1 MKFHQGRVLYIFFSL
16 FILFSACKSSSEIR
30 DGQLAYK
37 LKKYS
42 LASELLPK
50 EFEKSKDPAEQARLA
65 LLIAESY
72 RRTNHP
78 EAAAHWYLKA
88 RDLGAESD
96 AGLWYA
102 RSLQSAG
109 HIDEAIAA
117 YEEVIKNEPYRRPEI
132 RKYIAAA
139 EKAKKWMQEESYTDI
154 INLKE
159 LNSVASDF
167 GPAFYR
173 DKRLL
178 FTSNRE
184 SAVGEE
190 HDQWTGHKYYDLF
203 VTPDSREKSFGTPEN
218 FSSVL
223 NGPFNDGPGVFN
235 ASYNEIY
242 YTHCGSDLR
251 DKSDY
256 CGIWVS
262 RRSAEGDWESPLP
275 LPLLSDSS
283 NIGQPALSPDGETLV
298 FSAVAPSG
306 FGGSDIYFSVRT
318 IEGWSNPVNLG
329 ARFNTELDEA
339 FPSFDEEGN
348 LYFASNGI
356 PGMGGFDIFKCV
368 KNGKNKWVKPEQLP
382 YPINSPADDFSIL
395 MEPLSEAEKE
405 TFYMKGYFSSSR
417 PGGLGSDDLYYFERR
432 KPPARY
438 LLNITVMTAQY
449 ADTLNPKSEIIDTV
463 PLPGAQIILYKTEPG
478 HKRPVDTLK
487 SDKNGEAEAHLEGQS
502 DYEIFISAGP
512 RYFNISKEI
521 STKQFAGKAGASYLI
536 QVPVLLDRIFREKEI
551 VIPNIYYD
559 FNDWHIR
566 PDAAAVLDT
575 TIYKL
580 LVNNPGLVIE
590 LGSHTDSRGS
600 DDYNLELS
608 QKRAQAVVDYL
619 VKKGIDRKR
628 LIARGYGET
637 QLVNRC
643 GNGVDCT
650 EEEHQENRR
659 TTFRVLKSDF
669 DKGGSK

>member
-1 MKFHQGRVLYIFFSL
+1 M
-16 FILFSACKSSSEIR
+16 LFSACKSSTEIR
-30 DGQLAYK
+30 DGRLAYE

-42 LASELLPK
+42 LASELLQK
-50 EFEKSKDPAEQARLA
+50 DFEKSDDPAEEARLA

-72 RRTNHP
+72 RRVNQP
-78 EAAAHWYLKA
+78 EAAARWYLKA
-88 RDLGAESD
+88 RELGASGD

-102 RSLQSAG
+102 RSLQAAG
-109 HIDEAIAA
+109 HFDEAIAA
-117 YEEVIKNEPYRRPEI
+117 YEEVIKTEPYRRPEI
-132 RKYIAAA
+132 RKFIAAA
-139 EKAKKWMQEESYTDI
+139 TRAKKWMQEENYTDI

-159 LNSVASDF
+159 INSSASDF

-173 DKRLL
+173 GQRLL

-184 SAVGEE
+184 TAFGEE
-190 HDQWTGHKYYDLF
+190 HDQWTGRKYYDLF
-203 VTPDSREKSFGTPEN
+203 LTTDNRKNGFGTPEN
-218 FSSVL
+218 FSPVL

-235 ASYNEIY
+235 ASFNEIY
-242 YTHCGSDLR
+242 YTHCGSDVR

-262 RRSAEGDWESPLP
+262 RRSPEGGWEPPVP
-275 LPLLSDSS
+275 LPLLSDSA
-283 NIGQPALSPDGETLV
+283 NTGQPALSPDGETLV
-298 FSAVAPSG
+298 FAAVDPSG
-306 FGGSDIYFSVRT
+306 FGGSDIYFSVRS

-356 PGMGGFDIFKCV
+356 PGMGGFDIFKCL

-382 YPINSPADDFSIL
+382 YPINSAADDFSLL
-395 MEPLSEAEKE
+395 MEPLSEEEKE
-405 TFYMKGYFSSSR
+405 IFYMKGYFSSSR

-438 LLNITVMTAQY
+438 QLKVTVMTARY
-449 ADTLNPKSEIIDTV
+449 ADTLNPGSEITDTV
-463 PLPGAQIILYKTEPG
+463 PLPGAQLLLYRLP
-478 HKRPVDTLK
+478 RSASAVPDTLRCDSK
-487 SDKNGEAEAHLEGQS
+487 GIARANLEGQS
-502 DYEIFISAGP
+502 DYEIFVSAGP
-512 RYFNISKEI
+512 RFFNISKEI
-521 STKQFAGKAGASYLI
+521 STRQFPGKAGESYLI
-536 QVPVLLDRIFREKEI
+536 EVPVLLERIFREKEI

-600 DDYNLELS
+600 DEYNLELS

-619 VKKGIDRKR
+619 VKKGIDPGR

-637 QLVNRC
+637 QLVNHC
-643 GNGVDCT
+643 SNGVDCS

-659 TTFRVLKSDF
+659 TTFRVLESDF
-669 DKGGSK
+669 EKNGPE

>member
-1 MKFHQGRVLYIFFSL
+1 M
-16 FILFSACKSSSEIR
+16 LFSACKSSTEIR
-30 DGQLAYK
+30 DGQLAYE

-42 LASELLPK
+42 LASELLQMD
-50 EFEKSKDPAEQARLA
+50 FEKSSDPEEQARLA

-72 RRTNHP
+72 RRVNKP
-78 EAAAHWYLKA
+78 EEAARWYLKA
-88 RDLGAESD
+88 RELGAGSD

-102 RSLQSAG
+102 RSLQAAG
-109 HIDEAIAA
+109 HFDEAIAA
-117 YEEVIKNEPYRRPEI
+117 YKEVIKAEPYRRPEI
-132 RKYIAAA
+132 RKFIAAA
-139 EKAKKWMQEESYTDI
+139 ERAKKWMQEEHYTDI
-154 INLKE
+154 INLRE
-159 LNSVASDF
+159 VNSVASDF

-173 DKRLL
+173 DQRLL

-184 SAVGEE
+184 TAFGEE
-190 HDQWTGHKYYDLF
+190 HDQWTGRKFYDLF
-203 VTPDSREKSFGTPEN
+203 LTPDKRENGFGTPEN
-218 FSSVL
+218 FSPVL

-262 RRSAEGDWESPLP
+262 RRSPEGDWEPPQP
-275 LPLLSDSS
+275 LPLLSDSA
-283 NIGQPALSPDGETLV
+283 NTGQPALSPDGETLV
-298 FSAVAPSG
+298 FAAVDPSG
-306 FGGSDIYFSVRT
+306 FGGSDIYFAVRT

-339 FPSFDEEGN
+339 FPSFDEDGN

-356 PGMGGFDIFKCV
+356 PGMGGFDIFKCL
-368 KNGKNKWVKPEQLP
+368 KSGKNKWVKPEQLP
-382 YPINSPADDFSIL
+382 YPINSAADDFSIL

-405 TFYMKGYFSSSR
+405 LFYMKGYFSSSR

-438 LLNITVMTAQY
+438 LLKVTVMTARY
-449 ADTLNPKSEIIDTV
+449 ADSLNPGSEITDTV
-463 PLPGAQIILYKTEPG
+463 PLPGAQIILYKTEAG
-478 HKRPVDTLK
+478 HKIPADTQK
-487 SDKNGEAEAHLEGQS
+487 SDSKGMAEAQLEGQS
-502 DYEIFISAGP
+502 DYEIFVSAGP
-512 RYFNISKEI
+512 QYFNISKEI
-521 STKQFAGKAGASYLI
+521 STRQFAGKAGESYLLE
-536 QVPVLLDRIFREKEI
+536 VPVLLERIIREKEI

-559 FNDWHIR
+559 FNDWKIR

-619 VKKGIDRKR
+619 VKKGIDPGR

-637 QLVNRC
+637 QLVNHC
-643 GNGVDCT
+643 SNGVDCS

-659 TTFRVLKSDF
+659 TTFRVLESDF
-669 DKGGSK
+669 DKGGPE